1 MTADE
6 YLYDTK
12 EINRVRE
19 LAMGVLREP
28 PAPFFAHQKAVL
40 RIAWRLC
47 EHVEAR
53 RLGEVAVAPVDVVLD
68 HAKALIVQPDV
79 IFVSAE
85 RAAIIRDQVWGAPDL
100 VVEVL
105 SAGSAHYDR
114 TEKLGWYRQYGVR
127 ECWLV
132 DTEAAQV
139 TRIDLTGP
147 QPDVQVVRGV
157 SLIRSVVLP
166 ELRMRAVAI
175 FQ

>member
-1 MTADE
+1 MTANE

-28 PAPFFAHQKAVL
+28 PAPFFAHQKAVT
-40 RIAWRLC
+40 RIAWLLC

-53 RLGEVAVAPVDVVLD
+53 GLGEVAVAPVDVVLD
-68 HAKALIVQPDV
+68 HARALIVQPDV
-79 IFVSAE
+79 IFVSRE

-105 SAGSAHYDR
+105 SLGTADHDR

-127 ECWLV
+127 EYWLV

-139 TRIDLTGP
+139 TTIDFTGP
-147 QPDVQVVRGV
+147 QPNVQVARGA
-157 SLIRSVVLP
+157 SSIHSVVLP
-166 ELRMRAVAI
+166 ELKIRAVAI
-175 FQ
+175 F